1 MLKGIHLSLMIGPSV
16 PVPVSRTV
24 LDALT
29 EVEVRVAAGERS
41 GFKLVF
47 NLSNQSPL
55 QTAFLLTAGNLPPVM
70 RVVLVAT
77 VNGAT
82 EVLIDGVISRHSIAP
97 GSDAGHSLLTLMG
110 HDLTLL
116 MDLIDFS
123 GIPYPA
129 MPPEAR
135 VALCIAKYAAF
146 GIVPM
151 VIPSVLIDVP
161 IPTEQIPRHQG
172 TDLKYITDLAD
183 EVGYVFYL
191 EPGPQPGMSLGYWG
205 PEIKVGAPQPALTV
219 DMDMHTNC
227 DGITFNFDSQSKSL
241 PVVLIQN
248 QATKV
253 PIPIPIP
260 DITPLNPPLGLI
272 KPLPSRLEPVNG
284 TAKYSPVRAAII
296 GLTKAA
302 KSADTVTGT
311 GSVDVL
317 RYGRLLKAR
326 RLVGVRGVGLA
337 FDGLYYVKSVT
348 HSIKPGSYTQNF
360 ELTRNGLISTLST
373 VPV

>member
-1 MLKGIHLSLMIGPSV
+1 MLKGIHLSLMIGPAV

-205 PEIKVGAPQPALTV
+205 PEIKVGVPQPALNM
-219 DMDMHTNC
+219 DMDAHRNVESLN
-227 DGITFNFDSQSKSL
+227 FRFDSQSKKL
-241 PVVLIQN
+241 PIVWVQN
-248 QATKV
+248 PQTRV
-253 PIPIPIP
+253 SIPLPIP
-260 DITPLNPPLGLI
+260 DIDPLNPPLAAVPGLP
-272 KPLPSRLEPVNG
+272 KEFRFLPG
-284 TAKYSPVRAAII
+284 TAKLSPTQAISRGAAEASRSSDVVR
-296 GLTKAA
+296 G
-302 KSADTVTGT
+302 SGT
-311 GSVDVL
+311 LDVL
-317 RYGRLLKAR
+317 RYGRVLKAR
-326 RLVGVRGVGLA
+326 ALVGVDEPRVAGHARAHVAGVQHAHRDASGREV
-337 FDGLYYVKSVT
+337 DG
-348 HSIKPGSYTQNF
+348 Q
-360 ELTRNGLISTLST
+360 
-373 VPV
+373 